1 MLLKWDLSSIAPG
14 SLIQSV
20 SLSLNSLS
28 TTSAGYEIYDL
39 TKNRIEDETTWNEFS
54 TGSSWNQGGASG
66 SQDHGTTVLGTFTAA
81 SPGPVASDLNAAG
94 VAVVQSWVNNP
105 SGNYG
110 ITVQDYDPANG
121 VRFSSAD
128 ASSSADR
135 PALMVSYAEPQYVV
149 NHEPRLQLGNAPL
162 VGFSG
167 SSADQVEIMWQTV
180 PAGPGTHD
188 DFQIQY
194 RKVVDSTWT
203 DAGPASKLNTGVE
216 GRINHSVAIQGL
228 AYHTDYRYRVRH
240 RVAGVLIES
249 YEATFHTRLPAGD
262 NSSFSFAAYGDSA
275 NNSTIDDFS
284 AV

>member
-1 MLLKWDLSSIAPG
+1 MTFANQFKYPNVTFRRLEPSRNSQSGNILGRRIQSCTRSLLAFDQLEDRRLLSSTTFQDGLNGYDGTRDTKIKGLEPAINFGSSSSLELDGSPDEALLLKWDLSSIAPG

-94 VAVVQSWVNNP
+94 VAVVQSWGNNP

-110 ITVQDYDPANG
+110 IIVQDYDPANG

-135 PALMVSYAEPQYVV
+135 PALMVSYAEPQY
-149 NHEPRLQLGNAPL
+149 
-162 VGFSG
+162 
-167 SSADQVEIMWQTV
+167 SSQSRAAIATRQCA
-180 PAGPGTHD
+180 AGW
-188 DFQIQY
+188 
-194 RKVVDSTWT
+194 V
-203 DAGPASKLNTGVE
+203 
-216 GRINHSVAIQGL
+216 
-228 AYHTDYRYRVRH
+228 
-240 RVAGVLIES
+240 
-249 YEATFHTRLPAGD
+249 
-262 NSSFSFAAYGDSA
+262 
-275 NNSTIDDFS
+275 
-284 AV
+284 